1 MILQYKMSDTS
12 KTEND
17 AKQAME
23 EARLRV
29 VESEKE
35 IQKIK
40 TQIKSI
46 QQSNINKT
54 NQLKLSVSSVK
65 GLTEDAKLSF
75 FCQLSAPVEEKK
87 LDALYDPNNEV
98 SKLEFDSVDV
108 DIATLSIRLL
118 DNDVQLGTSDTL
130 DVSEWCSFDAMEY
143 SNDEANV
150 KEIEVQFIPEYK
162 ASSPSSGS
170 DSVVVVDNT
179 DEEDSNV
186 KKEDTPQASTPSKS
200 EATIPLCSI
209 ILRVEYYPSQ
219 TDIADELYTL
229 LNQASKTKSNAI
241 EELRKKA
248 VDISRNTD
256 NTTTSADLS
265 TPEEV
270 SSSAAVKSGFLNKS
284 KKKTDGFLTKWYH
297 KTVGPKSTFRLM
309 FPIFQN
315 YCLFFGVVAL
325 MHFKGNFL
333 EIPAPV

>member
-1 MILQYKMSDTS
+1 MSEVS
-12 KTEND
+12 KIESD

-23 EARLRV
+23 EARLKV

-40 TQIKSI
+40 AQLLNI
-46 QQSNINKT
+46 QQSYDNKS
-54 NQLKLSVSSVK
+54 NKLKLSVSNVK
-65 GLTEDAKLSF
+65 GLTEDDSKLSF

-87 LDALYDPNNEV
+87 LDSLYDPSNEDV
-98 SKLEFDSVDV
+98 SKIEFDSVDV

-118 DNDVQLGTSDTL
+118 DNDVQLGTSDAL
-130 DVSEWCSFDAMEY
+130 DVSEWCSFDAMEC
-143 SNDEANV
+143 STINA
-150 KEIEVQFIPEYK
+150 KEIEVQIMPEYK

-170 DSVVVVDNT
+170 DSVVVVDTNT
-179 DEEDSNV
+179 DEEDVN
-186 KKEDTPQASTPSKS
+186 KEHIPQASTPSKS

-209 ILRVEYYPSQ
+209 TLCVEYHPSQ
-219 TDIADELYTL
+219 ADISDGLYTL
-229 LNQASKTKSNAI
+229 LNKASKSKSSAI

-248 VDISRNTD
+248 VDISRSTD
-256 NTTTSADLS
+256 ATAISSADLS

-270 SSSAAVKSGFLNKS
+270 SSAVVKSGFLNKS
-284 KKKTDGFLTKWYH
+284 KKKNTTNGFFTKWYH

-325 MHFKGNFL
+325 MHFKGDFL